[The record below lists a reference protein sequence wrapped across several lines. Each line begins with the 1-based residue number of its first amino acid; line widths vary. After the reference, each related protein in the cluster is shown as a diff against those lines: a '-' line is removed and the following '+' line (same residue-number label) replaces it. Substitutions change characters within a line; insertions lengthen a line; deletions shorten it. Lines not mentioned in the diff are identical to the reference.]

1 MRIER
6 LERRRGRQFAMTL
19 DDGREYTVDKQ
30 TMEESV
36 YTVGSE
42 LDEKALEALLV
53 ASQTRRA
60 REYAL
65 YLLSVRD
72 YGEKELCRKLRE
84 KGYAAEAAATAAR
97 MSELGLVNDEVYARR
112 LARDCRLRKLYARRR
127 TVQEIMTHGILRET
141 AQYAVEA
148 VDETENLNDLQQA
161 LALLEKKRYTIS
173 ATPAERQKGTAL
185 LMRYG
190 YDSGTVREAW
200 RALGNSAEDDYIE
213 FEE

>member
-1 MRIER
+1 MHIKS
-6 LERRRGRQFAMTL
+6 LERRRGRQFCMTL
-19 DDGREYTVDKQ
+19 DDGREFLVDKQ
-30 TMEESV
+30 TVEESM

-42 LDEKALEALLV
+42 IDDTALDALLT

-72 YGEKELCRKLRE
+72 YGERELCRKLRE
-84 KGYAAEAAATAAR
+84 KGYTEIAAETAAR

-112 LARDCRLRKLYARRR
+112 IARDCRLRKLYARRR
-127 TVQEIMTHGILRET
+127 TVQEITVHGIAREV

-148 VDETENLNDLQQA
+148 VDETENLTDLQQA

-173 ATPAERQKGTAL
+173 ATPAERQRATAL

-190 YDSGTVREAW
+190 YDGGTVREAW
-200 RALGNSAEDDYIE
+200 RTLGDIAEEDYIE

>member
-1 MRIER
+1 MRIEA
-6 LERRRGRQFAMTL
+6 LERRRGRQFCMTL
-19 DDGREYTVDKQ
+19 DDGREYMVDKQ

-36 YTVGSE
+36 YTVGST
-42 LDEKALEALLV
+42 LEEETLERLLL

-72 YGEKELCRKLRE
+72 YGERELCRKLRE
-84 KGYAAEAAATAAR
+84 KGYTEQAAETAAR

-127 TVQEIMTHGILRET
+127 TVQEIMTHGIAREV

-148 VDETENLNDLQQA
+148 VDETENLTDLQQA

-173 ATPAERQKGTAL
+173 ATPAERQRGTAL

-190 YDSGTVREAW
+190 YDGGTVREAW
-200 RALGNSAEDDYIE
+200 RVLADGAEEYIE

>member
-1 MRIER
+1 MRIEG
-6 LERRRGRQFAMTL
+6 LERRRGRQFCMTL
-19 DDGREYTVDKQ
+19 DDGREFLVDKQ
-30 TMEESV
+30 TLEESV

-42 LDEKALEALLV
+42 IDDKALDTLLA

-84 KGYAAEAAATAAR
+84 KGYSETAAETAAR
-97 MSELGLVNDEVYARR
+97 MTELGLVNDEVYARR
-112 LARDCRLRKLYARRR
+112 IARDCRLRKLYARRR
-127 TVQEIMTHGILRET
+127 TVQEIATHGISRET
-141 AQYAVEA
+141 AQYATDA
-148 VDETENLNDLQQA
+148 VDEAENLTDLQQA
-161 LALLEKKRYTIS
+161 LALLEKKRYTVS
-173 ATPAERQKGTAL
+173 ATPAERQRGTAL

-190 YDSGTVREAW
+190 YDGSTVREAW
-200 RALGNSAEDDYIE
+200 RALGDAIEDDYIE

>member
-1 MRIER
+1 MHIKS
-6 LERRRGRQFAMTL
+6 LERRRGRQFCMTL
-19 DDGREYTVDKQ
+19 DDGREFLVDKQ
-30 TMEESV
+30 TVEESV

-42 LDEKALEALLV
+42 IDDTALDALLT

-72 YGEKELCRKLRE
+72 YGERELCRKLRE
-84 KGYAAEAAATAAR
+84 KGYTEIAAETAAR

-112 LARDCRLRKLYARRR
+112 IARDCRLRKLYARRR
-127 TVQEIMTHGILRET
+127 TVQEITVHGIAREV

-148 VDETENLNDLQQA
+148 VDETENLTDLQQA

-173 ATPAERQKGTAL
+173 ATPAERQRATAL

-190 YDSGTVREAW
+190 YDGGTVREAW
-200 RALGNSAEDDYIE
+200 RTLGDIAEEDYIE